1 MARIILF
8 SNRKGCTGK
17 STLCIQL
24 QVEFSTLKEIEHMPF
39 ITLADRLQ

>member
-24 QVEFSTLKEIEHMPF
+24 QVEFSTLNTPHR
-39 ITLADRLQ
+39 AAALQ